1 MKKKVLLFILINL
14 QETLWHN
21 LYYPGL
27 WIKSAGDTV
36 ALFSQCTGLQ
46 VKRSQ
51 FETWPVIVLCSWTKH
66 FILTVPLSTQEWK
79 RVLVYC
85 QGNLMKFK
93 WGGGGRAQPGDGLTL
108 SSRQTFTYPQ
118 VQDQGE
124 SFCYN
129 LGHLT
134 FTLLLSTH
142 SLTKVSFSPVSCKL
156 HYSIT

>member
-14 QETLWHN
+14 QETPWHN

-27 WIKSAGDTV
+27 WIKSSEDTV
-36 ALFSQCTGLQ
+36 ALFSQCTGLK

-51 FETWPVIVLCSWTKH
+51 FETWPVIVLSSWTKH

-93 WGGGGRAQPGDGLTL
+93 WGGGGGRVTWRWTDTQLKANLYIPLGPRLGWVIVLQSWTL
-108 SSRQTFTYPQ
+108 NFYIASLHPLF
-118 VQDQGE
+118 DQGQ
-124 SFCYN
+124 FQPIV
-129 LGHLT
+129 L
-134 FTLLLSTH
+134 
-142 SLTKVSFSPVSCKL
+142 
-156 HYSIT
+156 